1 MCGVASIAKGTRSVP
16 RKLPIQNRGIA
27 VRAIAL
33 PEPALTKVPDPHP
46 RIICIDNPKTK
57 AAATMVRE
65 TGAMAPI
72 SVPGAKAIIG

>member
-1 MCGVASIAKGTRSVP
+1 M
-16 RKLPIQNRGIA
+16 
-27 VRAIAL
+27 AIAL